1 MRDPAPVH
9 RVWTMAVHHV
19 VLLFVWMLPMRSD
32 TNDRRTPRWF
42 FDACASRYGSL
53 QLDAAATI
61 ENRQTELY
69 LGPGSPYGEDALTA
83 DWSRALIAPGAG
95 VWCNPP
101 YGPSGTIPRWIAKAR
116 HERDRHRMRTL
127 MLLPA
132 DTSTAWYRDVS
143 HTELVELVP
152 FRLAF
157 DAPDRSTKGNVAKFG
172 SVLVW
177 IAPRIAQPTTSR
189 RTRTHG

>member
-1 MRDPAPVH
+1 
-9 RVWTMAVHHV
+9 MAVHHV
-19 VLLFVWMLPMRSD
+19 VLLFVRMLPMTSD

-42 FDACASRYGSL
+42 FNACESRYGSFF
-53 QLDAAATI
+53 LDVAATGD
-61 ENRQTELY
+61 NHLTPWFF
-69 LGPGSPYGEDALTA
+69 GPGSPYAEDGLTA
-83 DWSRALIAPGAG
+83 DWSRIPLSPGDS

-116 HERDRHRMRTL
+116 QERDLHRMRTL

-157 DAPDRSTKGNVAKFG
+157 DAPDGSTNGNVAKFG
-172 SVLVW
+172 SVLAW
-177 IAPRIAQPTTSR
+177 IAPRIAQPATSR
-189 RTRTHG
+189 RTRRT